1 MGCIESCLVQLEKEG
16 NVVISSKLCGLTVN
30 VGQVWSERHGK
41 EQVMRATSR
50 TRNMRQAQPSD
61 TNSVV
66 TFSARFMHSG
76 TIKVRDGGLPVEV
89 KNGYN
94 GHFHTGV
101 NMQ

>member
-1 MGCIESCLVQLEKEG
+1 MGCIESCLVEVEKEG

-30 VGQVWSERHGK
+30 VGQAWSERHGK
-41 EQVMRATSR
+41 EQVMRA

-76 TIKVRDGGLPVEV
+76 TIKVREGGLPVEV
-89 KNGYN
+89 KN

>member
-1 MGCIESCLVQLEKEG
+1 MGSIESCLVEVEKEG

-30 VGQVWSERHGK
+30 VGQAWSERHGK
-41 EQVMRATSR
+41 EQVMRATK
-50 TRNMRQAQPSD
+50 NMRQARPSD

-76 TIKVRDGGLPVEV
+76 TIKVREGGLPVEV

-101 NMQ
+101 MQ